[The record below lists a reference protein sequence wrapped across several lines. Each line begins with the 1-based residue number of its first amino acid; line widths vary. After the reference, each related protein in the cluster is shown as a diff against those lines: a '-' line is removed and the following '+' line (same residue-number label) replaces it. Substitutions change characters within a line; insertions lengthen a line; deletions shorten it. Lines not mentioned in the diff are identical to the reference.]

1 MIVTFVIPTGILALA
16 TILLIYESPFFIY
29 QTDTNAALNILN
41 KIAMVNKKP
50 LLGSNTLS
58 PA

>member
-1 MIVTFVIPTGILALA
+1 MIVTFVIPTGIIALA
-16 TILLIYESPFFIY
+16 TIFLIYESPFFIY

-50 LLGSNTLS
+50 LLG
-58 PA
+58 